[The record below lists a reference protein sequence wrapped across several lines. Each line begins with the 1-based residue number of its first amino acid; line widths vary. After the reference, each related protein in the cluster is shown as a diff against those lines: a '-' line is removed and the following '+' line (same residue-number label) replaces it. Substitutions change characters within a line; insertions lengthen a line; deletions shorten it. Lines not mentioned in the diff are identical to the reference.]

1 MAPPLRGAFQPANKQ
16 TNKMTDVD
24 FQERIAVEFET
35 LTTMLNSRLDALDEI
50 AESLDRIA
58 STLEAIGGLY
68 EHQHRL

>member
-1 MAPPLRGAFQPANKQ
+1 
-16 TNKMTDVD
+16 MTDVD